1 MRPNEPCDEAAA
13 GPAPTPPSV
22 KKASSLIRFKN
33 LIKWN
38 AVKALSISGKDICQR
53 QANPVRVHA
62 AQPALSSQV
71 ERDDHDL
78 AVYEGRYRIS
88 AVLATQNLSLKL
100 SLGVEEQKDIFS
112 LKEA

>member
-1 MRPNEPCDEAAA
+1 M
-13 GPAPTPPSV
+13 
-22 KKASSLIRFKN
+22 
-33 LIKWN
+33 IKWN
-38 AVKALSISGKDICQR
+38 AVKALSISGQDICQR

-62 AQPALSSQV
+62 AQLALPSQVERMPPPRKHKKV

-78 AVYEGRYRIS
+78 AVYEGCYRIS
-88 AVLATQNLSLKL
+88 AVLATQNL

>member
-1 MRPNEPCDEAAA
+1 M
-13 GPAPTPPSV
+13 
-22 KKASSLIRFKN
+22 
-33 LIKWN
+33 IKWN

-78 AVYEGRYRIS
+78 AVYEVRYRIS
-88 AVLATQNLSLKL
+88 NHISSSGYPKFITQIITQS
-100 SLGVEEQKDIFS
+100 
-112 LKEA
+112 